1 MVRAKSPI
9 TAYVAQYSGPT
20 RVTLDALVQTLREIL
35 PHAQETISYSMPCF
49 SIGGKAVAGFA
60 AFKKHCAYLP
70 HSGSVLTRVPSV
82 AHMTSTKGS
91 LHIPL
96 GDTLTK
102 KMVTHLVRAR
112 LAEISAV
119 TNGQRLEFYGD
130 GSIKA
135 EGGMKA
141 GALHGAWS
149 WYRQDGT
156 LMRTGR
162 FRHGEAIGVWTTYD
176 RDGSVVRHTRKS

>member
-9 TAYVAQYSGPT
+9 DEYLSQYSGPT
-20 RVTLDALVQTLREIL
+20 RVTLDALVTTLRDVL
-35 PHAQETISYSMPCF
+35 PHADETISYSMPCF
-49 SIGGKAVAGFA
+49 AVRGKAVAGFA
-60 AFKKHCAYLP
+60 AFQKHCAYLP
-70 HSGSVLTRVPSV
+70 HSGSVLHRVPSV

-96 GDTLTK
+96 GGTLTK
-102 KMVTHLVRAR
+102 KTVTQLVRAR
-112 LAEISAV
+112 LEEISAV
-119 TNGQRLEFYGD
+119 TNGHRLEFYGD

-156 LMRTGR
+156 LMRSGR
-162 FRHGEAIGVWTTYD
+162 FRNGEVVGEWTTYD
-176 RDGSVVRHTRKS
+176 RDGRVVRRTNKS